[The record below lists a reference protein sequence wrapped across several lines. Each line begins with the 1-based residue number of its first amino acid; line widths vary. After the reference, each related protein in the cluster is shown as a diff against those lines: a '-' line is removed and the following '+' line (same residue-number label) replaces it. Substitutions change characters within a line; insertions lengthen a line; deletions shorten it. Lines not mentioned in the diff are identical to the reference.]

1 MKIGL
6 AHLPA
11 ILAVDEHNLA
21 IRGFEVKREL
31 RERAMIRYDTSYV
44 MSCVKVLYAHVTNS
58 QLLQLSNMLTVH
70 VYRMLHASQG

>member
-31 RERAMIRYDTSYV
+31 RE
-44 MSCVKVLYAHVTNS
+44 
-58 QLLQLSNMLTVH
+58 SNDQV
-70 VYRMLHASQG
+70 